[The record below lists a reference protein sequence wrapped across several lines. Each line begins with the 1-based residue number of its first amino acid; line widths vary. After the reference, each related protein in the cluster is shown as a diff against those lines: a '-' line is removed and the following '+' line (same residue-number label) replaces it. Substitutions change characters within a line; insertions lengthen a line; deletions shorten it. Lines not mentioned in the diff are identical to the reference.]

1 MRLGHFDPPGPLDR
15 IPASDVCSPY
25 AIALGREGTV
35 QSAVLV
41 KNLNNTLPW
50 DSKVVE
56 SAAVIGPNGNLS
68 YAMADY
74 YAGNNCGGNYP
85 TVTDAI
91 KSYVKNTVS
100 LYGVPSVK
108 SDDVSGIPEAVEV
121 AERVDRVVLV
131 LGTDLTMMS
140 EGTDAVN
147 LTHSYG
153 QSELLHAVSEA
164 RDRSHVC
171 FSIRVTIAIALL
183 SIATSYMHG
192 RIRYISPTF
201 LCCRRRS
208 ILWW

>member
-1 MRLGHFDPPGPLDR
+1 MRDR
-15 IPASDVCSPY
+15 RPELRGGA
-25 AIALGREGTV
+25 
-35 QSAVLV
+35 QSKTATEEEAV
-41 KNLNNTLPW
+41 
-50 DSKVVE
+50 E
-56 SAAVIGPNGNLS
+56 QEAAVAGEAS
-68 YAMADY
+68 ADRA
-74 YAGNNCGGNYP
+74 AG
-85 TVTDAI
+85 A
-91 KSYVKNTVS
+91 
-100 LYGVPSVK
+100 
-108 SDDVSGIPEAVEV
+108 EV

-147 LTHSYG
+147 LTLSYG